1 MSKTTLDI
9 DKLLQNWPGPIDP
22 GQHTVV
28 SFDKIDEPNGWLS
41 NMSRHALRV
50 PRQPGGILYT
60 TAEHFFQS
68 ARYTDPTIRDAIRA
82 VASPMSCKM
91 KAKTFRKHQ
100 VITPRTSEDL
110 DLMQKVLRLKLE
122 NHPALKEKLLAL
134 PAEAVIIEDASRRH
148 GESAGFWGMRLQNGI
163 WSGENWLGRLWM
175 ELRLELAKGPAHT
188 TSN

>member
-1 MSKTTLDI
+1 MSKTNTNLTSRP
-9 DKLLQNWPGPIDP
+9 QNWT
-22 GQHTVV
+22 GQINCNDNNVV

-68 ARYTDPTIRDAIRA
+68 ERYTDPTIRGAIQA

-100 VITPRTSEDL
+100 VITSHSPEDL
-110 DLMQKVLRLKLE
+110 DLMRKVLRLKLE
-122 NHPALKEKLLAL
+122 NHPALMEKLLAL
-134 PAEAVIIEDASRRH
+134 PSEAVIC
-148 GESAGFWGMRLQNGI
+148 G
-163 WSGENWLGRLWM
+163 
-175 ELRLELAKGPAHT
+175 GP
-188 TSN
+188 NP